1 MREAQRRERRR
12 LLLHAVFTRTRV
24 KLTLCEKTHLFRYG
38 SVVDGNVEVFLTRVQ
53 DRPLRPAGRLVSKHA
68 TKKNSKRP
76 KFNTTWR
83 EVEDMQWARRGRGNK
98 TLISKL
104 QVLQRKPGS
113 KGAVEGTRVLSRG
126 SVCCKES
133 RGGRKR

>member
-68 TKKNSKRP
+68 TKKKQQE
-76 KFNTTWR
+76 T
-83 EVEDMQWARRGRGNK
+83 EVQHNVARSRRH
-98 TLISKL
+98 
-104 QVLQRKPGS
+104 
-113 KGAVEGTRVLSRG
+113 AVGKARSR
-126 SVCCKES
+126 
-133 RGGRKR
+133 